1 MTATHDFNFDWM
13 KSCGFGE
20 FSIDAI
26 WLCNRLYAEDCQ
38 NGIHDTHQAFTGDQT
53 RSQRE
58 VEFLLRLDYGAS
70 R

>member
-13 KSCGFGE
+13 KSQGLE
-20 FSIDAI
+20 NSPLMQSK
-26 WLCNRLYAEDCQ
+26 LCNRLYAEDCQ

-58 VEFLLRLDYGAS
+58 VEFLYCG
-70 R
+70 